1 MHTHAIALSTQ
12 TITTDLKTG
21 IEKNSWCEMEFPDPD
36 DIMNFNVTL
45 KPDEVLPI
53 YPRHLLL
60 SLCLSTT
67 FHFSINVRESLG
79 TKEARSSMGSWHP
92 S

>member
-1 MHTHAIALSTQ
+1 
-12 TITTDLKTG
+12 
-21 IEKNSWCEMEFPDPD
+21 MEFPDPD

-53 YPRHLLL
+53 YSRHLLL

-67 FHFSINVRESLG
+67 FHFSINVRELVG
-79 TKEARSSMGSWHP
+79 TKEARSSM
-92 S
+92 